1 MTDKLQLRIERLAYG
16 GDAIAHR
23 DDGKTVFVAGGCPG
37 DLLSVT
43 ITDDKPGFLK
53 ASIDEVV
60 EASENRMA
68 PRCPYHALCGGCPWQ
83 HVDYS
88 QQLEAKRGSV
98 VDAMTRIGKFDEPR
112 IEGLCAQTLPS
123 DAQWGYRN
131 KVEFEVVSDGK
142 RASGFKLGL
151 HSHGGGL
158 VPVESCPLLPGKMAK
173 APKALSGALR
183 YLEGTGNLWLV
194 RVGVRTSTRT
204 HSTEVAL
211 WTHTGSFPR
220 SRVAKVLGDAVGKA
234 DVTRVLIK
242 GSQKERK
249 VTGVE
254 VLSGKGYWTERI
266 NGDRMMLSA
275 PSFFQVNTATAE
287 KLVETVLDGLQVN
300 ENSQV
305 LDLYSGAGTF
315 TLPLAEITDQV
326 IAVESYGSSVR
337 DLRRNLEERG
347 LIAEVVGGDVAY
359 ELPDLTNADS
369 AVVDPPRAGLATE
382 VVDQLCDLRIP
393 RLVYVSCNPT
403 TLARDLQRLCTDVYE
418 LESLTPVDLFP
429 QTYHVETVATLRCR
443 LPR

>member
-1 MTDKLQLRIERLAYG
+1 
-16 GDAIAHR
+16 
-23 DDGKTVFVAGGCPG
+23 
-37 DLLSVT
+37 
-43 ITDDKPGFLK
+43 
-53 ASIDEVV
+53 
-60 EASENRMA
+60 
-68 PRCPYHALCGGCPWQ
+68 
-83 HVDYS
+83 
-88 QQLEAKRGSV
+88 
-98 VDAMTRIGKFDEPR
+98 
-112 IEGLCAQTLPS
+112 
-123 DAQWGYRN
+123 
-131 KVEFEVVSDGK
+131 
-142 RASGFKLGL
+142 
-151 HSHGGGL
+151 
-158 VPVESCPLLPGKMAK
+158 MAK
-173 APKALSGALR
+173 APKALAGALR
-183 YLEGTGNLWLV
+183 YLEGTGNLGLV

-204 HSTEVAL
+204 HSTEIAL

-220 SRVAKVLGDAVGKA
+220 SRVAKVLGDAVGNA

-254 VLSGKGYWTERI
+254 VLSGKGFWTERI
-266 NGDRMMLSA
+266 NGERMMLSA
-275 PSFFQVNTATAE
+275 PSFFQVNTAAAE
-287 KLVETVLDGLQVN
+287 KLVETVLGSLQVN
-300 ENSQV
+300 ENSRV